1 MEPQPSLPPMPL
13 ELPSDAN
20 LEKNNPFADF
30 FLKESAFAHNVLN
43 IKDKLFESFFAES
56 QKLKTQPER
65 INYITEFFT
74 EHFIWKSIIGK
85 KKTSDLYI
93 FNTKT
98 KYYDLISSSQFC
110 GEIDE
115 IYQGIP
121 VLMGKYK
128 TKDGMEIYDRIVNRN
143 ITEDI
148 TLDYYPTFLPFLN
161 GVYNFETQEFKPNT
175 PDFFITKTLPYDR
188 DEAIECDLFKKTI
201 EEIIPDPV
209 KRKIVLTYLSYCL
222 SGLIHLE
229 VAQIW
234 MGKQNNGKTKLC
246 EFFIELIGDL
256 GSSVAFESLS
266 AESGAICRTRGKR
279 ANGAGE
285 IGGEYLSKSAVDR
298 AKRIITDKLMS
309 GRDAY
314 ERHQNWK
321 NQCKQILPT
330 NDLPNPR
337 KCKKA
342 FYRRWQIIF
351 FLIDFTGKE
360 DKTIFDR
367 IFKTEAAGVI
377 SYLLTFVPFWEEL
390 LVTDADLVE
399 EIWKN
404 DALSTYQFIEEMCE
418 IDRSYKIESQ
428 ELYAV
433 YGDWCLEQG
442 KDAVS
447 LKTFGSDLRQEGI
460 YWTRLR
466 DSESTDK
473 DNRVNYYIGIKLKDS
488 TIKKKKQ
495 DNLADWCEDIEKSQ
509 EELNPEPLKK
519 PEKPTP
525 EMEETQLNKIVEQLK
540 GLHES
545 HGPNMLF
552 SSDDIFEPL
561 FTWMNKDDFQRG
573 ISKLVKSGQIE
584 VNEIGIKLK
593 SK

>member
-1 MEPQPSLPPMPL
+1 MEPHIPQALPL
-13 ELPSDAN
+13 ILPDNN
-20 LEKNNPFADF
+20 LEKDNPFADF
-30 FLKESAFAHNVLN
+30 FLKNSAFAHHILNV
-43 IKDKLFESFFAES
+43 KEDLFESFFTES
-56 QKLKTQPER
+56 QALKKQPER
-65 INYITEFFT
+65 INYITEFLTDNFT
-74 EHFIWKSIIGK
+74 WKSIIGK
-85 KKTSDLYI
+85 KKSSDLYI
-93 FNTKT
+93 FNNIT

-115 IYQGIP
+115 LFQGIP
-121 VLMGKYK
+121 VLMGKYR
-128 TKDGMEIYDRIVNRN
+128 TTDGMEIYDRIVNRN
-143 ITEDI
+143 ITQDE
-148 TLDYYPTFLPFLN
+148 TLDYYPTLLPFLN
-161 GVYNFETQEFKPNT
+161 GVYNFETQEFKLNT
-175 PDFFITKTLPYDR
+175 AEFFITKTLPYDR
-188 DEAIECDLFKKTI
+188 DESIECELFKKTI
-201 EEIIPDPV
+201 EEILPDPV

-234 MGKQNNGKTKLC
+234 MGKLNNGKTKLC

-256 GSSVAFESLS
+256 GSSVAFEALS

-298 AKRIITDKLMS
+298 AKRIITDKLMA

-314 ERHQNWK
+314 ERHQKWK

-351 FLIDFTGKE
+351 FLVDFTDKE
-360 DKTIFDR
+360 DRTIFDR

-377 SYLLTFVPFWEEL
+377 SYLLTFVPFWEKL
-390 LVTDADLVE
+390 LVTDAKLVE

-418 IDRSYKIESQ
+418 IDRSYKIETQ
-428 ELYAV
+428 DLYAV

-442 KDAVS
+442 KDAVA

-488 TIKKKKQ
+488 TVKKKKQ
-495 DNLADWCEDIEKSQ
+495 DKLADWCEDIEKSQ
-509 EELNPEPLKK
+509 EDLNPESLKK
-519 PEKPTP
+519 LES
-525 EMEETQLNKIVEQLK
+525 EMEQTQLDKILKQL
-540 GLHES
+540 GDLHEY
-545 HGPNMLF
+545 HGSNMLF
-552 SSDDIFEPL
+552 SNEDIFEPL
-561 FTWMNKDDFQRG
+561 HTWMSMDDFQRC
-573 ISKLVKSGQIE
+573 ISKLAKSGQIE
-584 VNEIGIKLK
+584 VNEIGIRLR
-593 SK
+593 S